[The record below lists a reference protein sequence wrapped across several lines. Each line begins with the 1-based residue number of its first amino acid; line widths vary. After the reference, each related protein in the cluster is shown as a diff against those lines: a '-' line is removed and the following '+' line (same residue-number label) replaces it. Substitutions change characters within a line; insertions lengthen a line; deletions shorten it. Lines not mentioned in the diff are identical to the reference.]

1 MPDCLYSIYMEQYT
15 FFWQR
20 VEMVGISWIVP
31 TSLLAYWMVTNLGC
45 RSRARSK
52 AGKSIFPSS
61 LTGNVYT
68 AIPLFFSD
76 AHALPTE
83 WCSIGVVT
91 TSLLPMPGQDC
102 PRIAFAAAGCEKDLW
117 CAASQAW
124 DPVEQFV
131 DLAYFLYL
139 FMIKFLL
146 SGIFSLS

>member
-91 TSLLPMPGQDC
+91 TSLLPMPALLV
-102 PRIAFAAAGCEKDLW
+102 PLRIAH
-117 CAASQAW
+117 
-124 DPVEQFV
+124 V
-131 DLAYFLYL
+131 
-139 FMIKFLL
+139 LL
-146 SGIFSLS
+146 SLPPDVKKICDALHLRHGIPWSNSLISHISFTFSW